1 MEGLEAT
8 LIAGGCFNLA
18 FGLFHLGFWRLFHWQ
33 RDLASLSFINRGV
46 MQILNLCLTC
56 VFFIFAYIS
65 IVHTDALLESPLG
78 NSLVLAISF
87 FWFFR
92 AAAQFVFF
100 RLLHWLSW
108 LFFFTFMTGGL
119 LYAIP
124 SVFM

>member
-1 MEGLEAT
+1 M
-8 LIAGGCFNLA
+8 
-18 FGLFHLGFWRLFHWQ
+18 
-33 RDLASLSFINRGV
+33 SFINRGV

-65 IVHTDALLESPLG
+65 IVHTEALLESPLG

-108 LFFFTFMTGGL
+108 LFFFAFMTGGL